1 MIEASWP
8 LAGKWIWGTTLEK
21 LFCILIAARN
31 SDAMVETMAANI
43 QLSDFDSSRL
53 ADRPSTKSSMSL
65 TPELQHLT
73 ILTEI
78 DELVVRIRRW
88 LDDSPTW
95 DSAHKARALVARIVD
110 RVHSL
115 RIRLESPLVV
125 ATFGGTGTGKSTL
138 VNALVGQEVSQSGR
152 QRPTTLMPVL
162 LVHPDFETS
171 ALGLDLSQF
180 QVRKIDA
187 PVLRDL
193 ILIDCPDPDTSE
205 VADSGSNLARLRSIL
220 PHCDVLLYVSTQQKY
235 RSARISDELG
245 DAAAGCR
252 LVFVQTH
259 ADQDS
264 DIRDDWKQTLAP
276 AYQVPDMFFVDSRRA
291 SAEHSKGHRPSGDF
305 GRLMEL
311 LTNQLGTSRRVAIR
325 RANLIDLLEEALT
338 VSRQDYDKQLVQ
350 VRKLQ
355 EVLDQQKTKL
365 RDSLT
370 SQLRDELLV
379 NRNLWERRLLNAVT
393 DIWGFSPFSSVLR
406 FYNGLGAFI
415 ASFSFFRAR
424 SSAQMALIGAMQ
436 GARWIKSRVE
446 EQDADLSLDRLSS
459 FGVTD
464 QHLQESR
471 MIVTGYVNSAG
482 IVSTDF
488 SNRRDLV
495 QLRRQATQVEVQFLG
510 DARRAIDEVIE
521 SLAQQNCTALIQ
533 YRYEA
538 LFLLYV
544 LFLIGRIGH
553 NFFWSSFLAPIIGT
567 RAQAEPL
574 LAVDFYIPAS
584 IFLLLWSG
592 ILVLSYTWRLRRGLA
607 AQIQRLAQSMV
618 ESRISDGL
626 FPGLESACE
635 SIVKD
640 DRALTELLERTSDF
654 RRHLADSTSFLGG
667 QRRS

>member
-1 MIEASWP
+1 
-8 LAGKWIWGTTLEK
+8 
-21 LFCILIAARN
+21 
-31 SDAMVETMAANI
+31 
-43 QLSDFDSSRL
+43 
-53 ADRPSTKSSMSL
+53 MSL
-65 TPELQHLT
+65 TPELEHLT
-73 ILTEI
+73 ILAEI
-78 DELVVRIRRW
+78 DDLVVRTRRW
-88 LDDSPTW
+88 LDQGPAW
-95 DSAHKARALVARIVD
+95 DPARKARGVVTRIVD

-152 QRPTTLMPVL
+152 QRPTTTMPIL

-171 ALGLDLSQF
+171 ALGLDLNQF
-180 QVRKIDA
+180 QVKKIDS

-205 VADSGSNLARLRSIL
+205 GAATGSNLARLRSIL

-235 RSARISDELG
+235 RSARIADELS

-264 DIRDDWKQTLAP
+264 DIRDDWKRSLAP
-276 AYQVPDMFFVDSRRA
+276 GYQVPDMFFVDSRRA
-291 SAEHSKGHRPSGDF
+291 SLEQNQGQRPSGDF
-305 GRLMEL
+305 GRLLEL

-338 VSRQDYDKQLVQ
+338 SCRADYDQSLPE

-355 EVLDQQKTKL
+355 EVLEQQRVRL
-365 RDSLT
+365 RDALT
-370 SQLRDELLV
+370 TQLRDELLL
-379 NRNLWERRLLNAVT
+379 NRNLWERRLLSAVT

-436 GARWIKSRVE
+436 GARWVKSKVE
-446 EQDADLSLDRLSS
+446 ETEADSSLDRLAS
-459 FGVTD
+459 FGITD

-471 MIVTGYVNSAG
+471 MIVAGYVHSAG
-482 IVSTDF
+482 IESPEF
-488 SNRRDLV
+488 SDRRDLI
-495 QLRRQATQVEVQFLG
+495 QLRRRAAQVEGEFLV
-510 DARRAIDEVIE
+510 DARRSIDEVIE
-521 SLAQQNCTALIQ
+521 QLAQQHCTSPIQ
-533 YRYEA
+533 YRYEG

-544 LFLIGRIGH
+544 VFLIGRIGH
-553 NFFWSSFLAPIIGT
+553 NFFWSSFLAPIVG
-567 RAQAEPL
+567 AADQAEPL
-574 LAVDFYIPAS
+574 LAVDFYIPAV
-584 IFLLLWSG
+584 IFLILWSG
-592 ILVLSYTWRLRRGLA
+592 TLVLSFTWQLRNGLSER
-607 AQIQRLAQSMV
+607 IHRLAQSMV
-618 ESRISDGL
+618 ERRISQGL
-626 FPGLESACE
+626 FPGIESVCHE
-635 SIVKD
+635 ISQE
-640 DRALTELLERTSDF
+640 DRMLTELLERTSEF

-667 QRRS
+667 QRR